1 MKRILLTIAIAAL
14 SALLFACTNKSAP
27 TEPDVSDKERAIIEL
42 ALFDIRDEVDPD
54 KADDARLYYLYTE
67 EAAWLDWECAT
78 YILIVDDRAVC
89 VGTQEKGDEIHFVDV
104 EGELVYASN

>member
-54 KADDARLYYLYTE
+54 KKDDAS
-67 EAAWLDWECAT
+67 
-78 YILIVDDRAVC
+78 
-89 VGTQEKGDEIHFVDV
+89 F
-104 EGELVYASN
+104 LVYIPRRQRGRKLPQGGARTVGKSKAMPCME